1 MVYNKLKN
9 LNLKNIVDVGA
20 FVGDFS
26 FSMSNVYPEAKIFM
40 IEANPNCEKYLAAKH
55 FPYKI
60 CCLSD
65 KEKEVDFYLQDDVDI
80 CSGGSYY
87 KEKTIHYNKNRK
99 IKLKTETLDSLNL
112 FPAEEI
118 SLLKL
123 DTQGSELDILNG
135 APNLIKR
142 CKYILIETSL
152 YDYNEGAPLIEN
164 VFGYM
169 ENIGFSA
176 TKIIEQNSAGNIIFQ
191 LDFLFRN
198 ININI

>member
-9 LNLKNIVDVGA
+9 LNLKNIIDVGA

-40 IEANPNCEKYLAAKH
+40 IEANPNCEKYLIAKH

-112 FPAEEI
+112 FPDEEI

-152 YDYNEGAPLIEN
+152 YDYNEGAPLMEN

-191 LDFLFRN
+191 IDFLFRN
-198 ININI
+198 TNINI